1 VTTDDDVVGLG
12 FGCRAGRRAP
22 FAHRGVMGHEEILV
36 VDDEKNIRSALEGIL
51 KDEGYRV
58 RGAASGEELLRHVAQ
73 TAPDLVVLDVWLPG
87 MDGLQALD
95 EVRRLHPELPVIMI
109 SGHSTIE
116 TAVRATKLGAYDF
129 IEKPLSLEKTVLA
142 VRNALDRHRLQQENQ
157 ALRQTLA
164 ERYEIVGESPAIQT
178 LRAQIHSAAPSHGRV
193 LIRGES
199 GTGKELIARA
209 IHRQSL
215 RAERPFVEVNCA
227 AIPDELIESE
237 LFGHEKGSF
246 TGATTKRRGKF
257 ELADGGTIFLDEVG
271 DMSLKT
277 QAKVL
282 RVLQEQTLER
292 VGGSETLTVD
302 VRVIAASNKDLEDEI
317 RKGAFREDLFY
328 RLNVIPF
335 EVPPLR
341 ERGEDIPLLASHFL
355 ALFSR
360 EYGKRQ
366 KGLSPEAV
374 GFLVQYAWPG
384 NVRELRN
391 VIERMVIMVPR
402 ETIAREDLAAS
413 LRLRFPADPERAAA
427 TAEELDGT
435 LREARERFEKAFIQR
450 RLRESHWNITRAAE
464 RLGIERSNLHRKMKA
479 YGIDTSKD

>member
-1 VTTDDDVVGLG
+1 
-12 FGCRAGRRAP
+12 
-22 FAHRGVMGHEEILV
+22 MSHEEILV

-58 RGAASGEELLRHVAQ
+58 RVGGTGEELLRQVQ
-73 TAPDLVVLDVWLPG
+73 QGAPDLIILDVWLPG
-87 MDGLQALD
+87 MDGLQALG
-95 EVRRLHPELPVIMI
+95 ELRRTHEELPVIMI

-116 TAVRATKLGAYDF
+116 TAVKATKLGAYDF

-142 VRNALDRHRLQQENQ
+142 VRNALDRQRLEQENRL
-157 ALRQTLA
+157 LRQTL
-164 ERYEIVGESPAIQT
+164 ERRYEIVGESPAIRA
-178 LRAQIHSAAPSHGRV
+178 LREQIQSAAPSHGRV

-215 RAERPFVEVNCA
+215 RAGKPFVEVNCA

-237 LFGHEKGSF
+237 LFGHERGSF

-257 ELADGGTIFLDEVG
+257 EVADGGTIFLDEVG

-282 RVLQEQTLER
+282 RVLQEQTFER
-292 VGGSETLTVD
+292 VGGTETLSVD
-302 VRVIAASNKDLEDEI
+302 VRVIAASNKSLEEEI
-317 RKGAFREDLFY
+317 QKGSFREDLFY

-341 ERGEDIPLLASHFL
+341 DRKEDIPSLASHFL
-355 ALFSR
+355 RLFSQ
-360 EYGKRQ
+360 EYGKRE
-366 KGLSPEAV
+366 KRLSPSAMT
-374 GFLVQYAWPG
+374 LLIQYAWPG

-391 VIERMVIMVPR
+391 VIERLVIMAPQEV
-402 ETIAREDLAAS
+402 IQDGDLAPS
-413 LRLRFPADPERAAA
+413 LRARPGADPG
-427 TAEELDGT
+427 LDWDGT
-435 LREARERFEKAFIQR
+435 LREARERFERQYI
-450 RLRESHWNITRAAE
+450 LRCLAECQWNITRAAE
-464 RLGIERSNLHRKMKA
+464 RMGIERSNLHRKMKA
-479 YGIDTSKD
+479 YRIEPPQV

>member
-1 VTTDDDVVGLG
+1 
-12 FGCRAGRRAP
+12 
-22 FAHRGVMGHEEILV
+22 MSHEEILV
-36 VDDEKNIRSALEGIL
+36 VDDEKNIRSSLAGIL

-58 RGAASGEELLRHVAQ
+58 RGVASGEELLKQVAQ
-73 TAPDLVVLDVWLPG
+73 AVPDLVVLDVWLPG
-87 MDGLQALD
+87 MDGLQALE
-95 EVRRLHPELPVIMI
+95 EVKRLHPELPVIMI
-109 SGHSTIE
+109 SGHSTVE

-129 IEKPLSLEKTVLA
+129 VEKPLSLEKTILT
-142 VRNALDRHRLQQENQ
+142 VRNALDRHRLEQENL
-157 ALRQTLA
+157 ALRRTLA
-164 ERYEIVGESPAIQT
+164 RRYEIVGESLAILA
-178 LRAQIHSAAPSHGRV
+178 LRAQVQSAAPSHGRV

-237 LFGHEKGSF
+237 LFGHERGSF

-282 RVLQEQTLER
+282 RVLQEQTFER
-292 VGGSETLTVD
+292 VGGSETLSVD
-302 VRVIAASNKDLEDEI
+302 VRVIAASNKDLEEEI

-341 ERGEDIPLLASHFL
+341 ERKEDIALLATHFL
-355 ALFSR
+355 GLFSQ

-366 KGLSPEAV
+366 KVLSPEAMD
-374 GFLVQYAWPG
+374 LLLQYAWPG

-391 VIERMVIMVPR
+391 VIERMVIMVPQ
-402 ETIAREDLAAS
+402 ETIGRDDLAAS
-413 LRLRFPADPERAAA
+413 LRLRAPAEPEAAA
-427 TAEELDGT
+427 APEGEADGT
-435 LREARERFEKAFIQR
+435 LREAREQFEKAFILR
-450 RLRESHWNITRAAE
+450 RLRETHWNITRAAE
-464 RLGIERSNLHRKMKA
+464 RLGIERSNLHRKMKG
-479 YGIDTSKD
+479 YGIDGSKD

>member
-1 VTTDDDVVGLG
+1 
-12 FGCRAGRRAP
+12 
-22 FAHRGVMGHEEILV
+22 MSHEEILV
-36 VDDEKNIRSALEGIL
+36 VDDEKNIRSSLEGIL

-58 RGAASGEELLRHVAQ
+58 RGAPSGEEFLKQIGQ
-73 TAPDLVVLDVWLPG
+73 TVPDLVILDVWLPG
-87 MDGLQALD
+87 MDGLQAL
-95 EVRRLHPELPVIMI
+95 EEAKRVHPGLPVVMI
-109 SGHSTIE
+109 SGHSTVE

-129 IEKPLSLEKTVLA
+129 IEKPLSLEKTLLV
-142 VRNALDRHRLQQENQ
+142 VRNALDHHRLTQENL
-157 ALRQTLA
+157 ALRQSLE
-164 ERYEIVGESPAIQT
+164 ERYEIVGESPAIQA
-178 LRAQIHSAAPSHGRV
+178 LRGQIESAAPSHGRV

-209 IHRQSL
+209 IHRRSL
-215 RAERPFVEVNCA
+215 RTEKPFVEVNCA

-237 LFGHEKGSF
+237 LFGHEKGAF
-246 TGATTKRRGKF
+246 TGATMKRRGKF

-302 VRVIAASNKDLEDEI
+302 VRVIAASNKDLEEEI
-317 RKGAFREDLFY
+317 RKGSFREDLFY

-341 ERGEDIPLLASHFL
+341 ERREDIALLARHFL
-355 ALFSR
+355 GLFSR

-366 KGLSPEAV
+366 KSLRPDAME
-374 GFLVQYAWPG
+374 FLLRYPWPG

-391 VIERMVIMVPR
+391 VIERMVIMAPQD
-402 ETIAREDLAAS
+402 TIGRDDLVSS
-413 LRLRFPADPERAAA
+413 LRSKIPME
-427 TAEELDGT
+427 AEETVGADADADGT
-435 LREARERFEKAFIQR
+435 LREAREAFERAYILR
-450 RLRESHWNITRAAE
+450 RLRECHWNITRAAE
-464 RLGIERSNLHRKMKA
+464 RLGVERSNLHRKMKG
-479 YGIDTSKD
+479 YGIEAPRD

>member
-1 VTTDDDVVGLG
+1 
-12 FGCRAGRRAP
+12 
-22 FAHRGVMGHEEILV
+22 MSHEEILV
-36 VDDEKNIRSALEGIL
+36 VDDEKNIRGSLEGIL

-58 RGAASGEELLRHVAQ
+58 RGIATGEELLKQVGQAV
-73 TAPDLVVLDVWLPG
+73 PDLVILDVWLPG
-87 MDGLQALD
+87 MDGLQTLE
-95 EVRRLHPELPVIMI
+95 EVKRLHPELPVIMI
-109 SGHSTIE
+109 SGHSTVE
-116 TAVRATKLGAYDF
+116 AAVKATKLGAYDF

-142 VRNALDRHRLQQENQ
+142 VRNALDRQRLELENR
-157 ALRQTLA
+157 ALRQTL
-164 ERYEIVGESPAIQT
+164 EQRYEIVGESPTIQA
-178 LRAQIHSAAPSHGRV
+178 LRAQIQSAAPSHGRV

-215 RAERPFVEVNCA
+215 RRDKPFVEVNCA

-237 LFGHEKGSF
+237 LFGHEKGAF

-282 RVLQEQTLER
+282 RVLQEQTFER
-292 VGGSETLTVD
+292 VGGTETLSVD
-302 VRVIAASNKDLEDEI
+302 VRVIAASNKALEEEI
-317 RKGAFREDLFY
+317 QKGTFREDLFY

-341 ERGEDIPLLASHFL
+341 ERREDLPLLAAHFL
-355 ALFSR
+355 RLFSE
-360 EYGKRQ
+360 EYGKRE
-366 KGLSPEAV
+366 KSLSPGAMD
-374 GFLVQYAWPG
+374 LLLQHPWPG

-391 VIERMVIMVPR
+391 VMERMVIMVPGD
-402 ETIAREDLAAS
+402 TIQDSDLAPS
-413 LRLRFPADPERAAA
+413 LRTRPAAAAEAPADQVMEW
-427 TAEELDGT
+427 DGS
-435 LREARERFEKAFIQR
+435 LREARERFERQYILR
-450 RLRESHWNITRAAE
+450 RLGEANWNITRTAE

-479 YGIDTSKD
+479 YEIELPKR